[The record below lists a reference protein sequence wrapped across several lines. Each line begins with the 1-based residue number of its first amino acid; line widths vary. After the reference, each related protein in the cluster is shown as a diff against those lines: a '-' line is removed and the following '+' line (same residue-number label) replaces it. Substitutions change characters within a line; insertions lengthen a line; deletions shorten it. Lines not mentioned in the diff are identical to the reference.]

1 MSEGTQRERMRVS
14 TDLDIRRQARKL
26 LVANGRDA
34 VSLRAI
40 ARELGMTAP
49 ALYRYYGSREDL
61 LFQLCEDVCGDL
73 AGELGDVLEP
83 VDAEDH
89 AGKVFAVCHG
99 FRRWALRHPQEFT
112 LVFATPVEETG
123 SGRAEPGGDQFAGVF
138 LRTVAPLMLEG
149 AFPIRSERVPSDM
162 HQEPATD
169 QRALA
174 AAFSFAG
181 LDVPSERIRTDDVY
195 FMLTWW
201 VRVYGHV
208 ALEVFGR
215 FPFAVDDA
223 ERLFG
228 SLLGELGHDLGLDR
242 GEPE

>member
-1 MSEGTQRERMRVS
+1 MSEGTRRERMRAS

-40 ARELGMTAP
+40 AREMGMTAP
-49 ALYRYYGSREDL
+49 ALYRYYDSREAL
-61 LFQLCEDVCGDL
+61 LSQLCEDVCGELSVDL
-73 AGELGDVLEP
+73 DEVLES
-83 VDAEDH
+83 VDADDH
-89 AGKVFAVCHG
+89 AGRVFAVTRG
-99 FRRWALRHPQEFT
+99 FRGWALRHPQEFA

-123 SGRAEPGGDQFAGVF
+123 SQPGGDQFAGVF

-149 AFPIRSERVPSDM
+149 AFAIRSERVPSDM
-162 HQEPATD
+162 HQAPATD

-174 AAFSFAG
+174 AAFSTAG
-181 LDVPSERIRTDDVY
+181 LDVPSERIRTGDVY

-201 VRVYGHV
+201 VRIYGHV

-223 ERLFG
+223 ERVFG
-228 SLLGELGHDLGLDR
+228 SLLGELWHDLGLDR
-242 GEPE
+242 GESE